1 MLQHDPLKVYF
12 VPALVMLAAKSSVV
26 RHLKTLGKQGNQ
38 TKIMCVCVCIC
49 TKMYKKTQQF
59 INKHICLN

>member
-1 MLQHDPLKVYF
+1 MLQHNPLKVYF

-38 TKIMCVCVCIC
+38 TKIMCVCASVQKC
-49 TKMYKKTQQF
+49 TKKTQQF

>member
-1 MLQHDPLKVYF
+1 MLQHNPLKVYF

-49 TKMYKKTQQF
+49 TKMYKKSQF

>member
-1 MLQHDPLKVYF
+1 MLQHNPLKVYF

-38 TKIMCVCVCIC
+38 TKIMCVCVCVHL
-49 TKMYKKTQQF
+49 YKNVQKNTT
-59 INKHICLN
+59 IH

>member
-1 MLQHDPLKVYF
+1 MLQHNPLKVYF

-38 TKIMCVCVCIC
+38 TKIMCVCVHL
-49 TKMYKKTQQF
+49 YKNVQKNHNNSL
-59 INKHICLN
+59 INIFV

>member
-1 MLQHDPLKVYF
+1 MLQHNPLKVYF

-38 TKIMCVCVCIC
+38 TKIMCVCVCASVQKC
-49 TKMYKKTQQF
+49 TKKHNNSL
-59 INKHICLN
+59 INIFV